1 MKKQDLILISNDRSR
16 LHAYNIVLKYE
27 SSKVQ
32 LKAVRQEYF
41 NKNKLSTNE
50 RNRSMALSNEVIR
63 WKRTLD
69 EWISMSLKKPIKK
82 LPLNALCILRLGYY
96 EYIIDD
102 FVPAHAAVNTWVELS
117 KKLKSKK
124 ISGLINAVLRKAR
137 YIDKSS
143 NDLKS
148 ALGLQFSFQDWMVQN
163 WTKKYGQTK
172 TIELCKYFNNTHEV
186 DLRVDISNSN
196 IKRLLRNK
204 QIKWSFSPFSKNF
217 IRIKSGLGDILSS
230 NIFSKG
236 NAFVQDRAAG
246 AVIELLD
253 PRPGEVILDVCA
265 APGTK
270 SIYIHE
276 KLKGEG
282 QLFSYDI
289 NQSKIDKAQRQSKEL
304 GLDIKWE
311 KKNAVFD
318 TYPKADKILIDAPC
332 SGTGV
337 IARKPDIKWERN
349 FDDVGIFSSLQ
360 TKIIKNVSKYLKKNG
375 TIVYST
381 CSLESQENWDVVCSF
396 LKFNTN
402 FKLKSAERSIP
413 NQWLSNNNCLETFP
427 PRDNVDGMFAA
438 KIIKC

>member
-102 FVPAHAAVNTWVELS
+102 FVPAHAAVDTWVELS

-124 ISGLINAVLRKAR
+124 IPGLINAVLRKAR

-217 IRIKSGLGDILSS
+217 IRIKSGLRDILSS

-402 FKLKSAERSIP
+402 FKLKSAERLIP
-413 NQWLSNNNCLETFP
+413 NQWMSNNNCLETFP

>member
-32 LKAVRQEYF
+32 LKVVRQEYF

-102 FVPAHAAVNTWVELS
+102 FVPAHAAVDTWVELS

-196 IKRLLRNK
+196 IKKLLRNK

-402 FKLKSAERSIP
+402 FKLKSAERLIP
-413 NQWLSNNNCLETFP
+413 DQWMSNNNCLETFP

>member
-102 FVPAHAAVNTWVELS
+102 FVPAHAAVDTWVELS

-337 IARKPDIKWERN
+337 IARKPDIKWERS
-349 FDDVGIFSSLQ
+349 FDDIGIFSSLQ
-360 TKIIKNVSKYLKKNG
+360 TKIIKNVSKFLKKNG

-381 CSLESQENWDVVCSF
+381 CSLESQENWNVVSAF

>member
-32 LKAVRQEYF
+32 LKVVRQEYF

-124 ISGLINAVLRKAR
+124 ISGLINAVLRKAQ

-148 ALGLQFSFQDWMVQN
+148 AVGLQFSFQDWMVQN
-163 WTKKYGQTK
+163 WTKKYGLTK
-172 TIELCKYFNNTHEV
+172 TIELCKYFNNTHEF
-186 DLRVDISNSN
+186 DLRVDISNNN

-289 NQSKIDKAQRQSKEL
+289 SQSKIDKAQRQSKEL

-337 IARKPDIKWERN
+337 IARKPDIKWERS
-349 FDDVGIFSSLQ
+349 FDDIGIFSSLQ
-360 TKIIKNVSKYLKKNG
+360 TKIIKNVSKFLKKNG

-381 CSLESQENWDVVCSF
+381 CSLESQENWNVVSAF

>member
-102 FVPAHAAVNTWVELS
+102 FVPAHAAVDTWVELS

-196 IKRLLRNK
+196 IKKLLRNK

-402 FKLKSAERSIP
+402 FKLKSAERLIP
-413 NQWLSNNNCLETFP
+413 DQWMSNNNCLETFP

>member
-102 FVPAHAAVNTWVELS
+102 FVPAHAAVDTWVELS

-186 DLRVDISNSN
+186 DLRVDISNNN

-337 IARKPDIKWERN
+337 IARKPDIKWERS
-349 FDDVGIFSSLQ
+349 FDDIGIFSSLQ

-402 FKLKSAERSIP
+402 FKLESAERLIP
-413 NQWLSNNNCLETFP
+413 NQWMSNNNCLETFP

>member
-102 FVPAHAAVNTWVELS
+102 FVPAHAAVDTWVELS

-196 IKRLLRNK
+196 IKKLLRNK

-402 FKLKSAERSIP
+402 FKLKSAERLIP
-413 NQWLSNNNCLETFP
+413 NQWMSNNNCLETFP

>member
-102 FVPAHAAVNTWVELS
+102 FVPAHAAVDTWVELS

-402 FKLKSAERSIP
+402 FKLESAERLIP
-413 NQWLSNNNCLETFP
+413 NQWMSNNNCLETFP

>member
-32 LKAVRQEYF
+32 LKAIRQEYF

-102 FVPAHAAVNTWVELS
+102 FVPAHAAVDTWVELS

-196 IKRLLRNK
+196 IKKLLRNK

-402 FKLKSAERSIP
+402 FKLKSAERLIP
-413 NQWLSNNNCLETFP
+413 NQWMSNNNCLETFP

>member
-102 FVPAHAAVNTWVELS
+102 FVPAHAAVDTWVELS

-402 FKLKSAERSIP
+402 FKLKSAERLIP
-413 NQWLSNNNCLETFP
+413 NQWMSNNNCLETFP

>member
-102 FVPAHAAVNTWVELS
+102 FVPAHAAVDTWVELS

-337 IARKPDIKWERN
+337 IARKPDIKWERS

-402 FKLKSAERSIP
+402 FKLKSAERLIP
-413 NQWLSNNNCLETFP
+413 NQWMSNNNCLETFP

>member
-102 FVPAHAAVNTWVELS
+102 FVPAHAAVDTWVELS

-148 ALGLQFSFQDWMVQN
+148 VLGLQFSFQDWMVQN

-402 FKLKSAERSIP
+402 FKLKSAERLIP
-413 NQWLSNNNCLETFP
+413 DQWMSNNNCLETFP

>member
-102 FVPAHAAVNTWVELS
+102 FVPAHAAVDTWVELS

-196 IKRLLRNK
+196 IKKLLRNK

-289 NQSKIDKAQRQSKEL
+289 SQSKIDKAQRQSKEL

-337 IARKPDIKWERN
+337 IARKPDIKWERS
-349 FDDVGIFSSLQ
+349 FDDIGIFSSLQ
-360 TKIIKNVSKYLKKNG
+360 TKIIKNVSKYLKKKG
-375 TIVYST
+375 SIVYST

-402 FKLKSAERSIP
+402 FKLESAERLIP
-413 NQWLSNNNCLETFP
+413 NQWMSNNNCLETFP

>member
-102 FVPAHAAVNTWVELS
+102 FVPAHAAVDTWVELS

-402 FKLKSAERSIP
+402 FKLKSAERLIP
-413 NQWLSNNNCLETFP
+413 DQWMSNNNCLETFP

>member
-402 FKLKSAERSIP
+402 FKLKSAERLIP
-413 NQWLSNNNCLETFP
+413 DQWMSNNNCLETFP

>member
-102 FVPAHAAVNTWVELS
+102 FVPAHAAVDTWVELS

-349 FDDVGIFSSLQ
+349 FDDIGIFSSLQ

-402 FKLKSAERSIP
+402 FKLKSAERLIP
-413 NQWLSNNNCLETFP
+413 NQWMSNNNCLETFP

>member
-102 FVPAHAAVNTWVELS
+102 FVPAHAAVDTWVELS

-186 DLRVDISNSN
+186 DLRVDISNTN
-196 IKRLLRNK
+196 IKKLLRNK

-337 IARKPDIKWERN
+337 IARKPDIKWERS

-402 FKLKSAERSIP
+402 FKLKSAERLIP
-413 NQWLSNNNCLETFP
+413 NQWMSNNNCLETFP